1 MNWWQRLRKNDRLE
15 SQLDS
20 ELRYHLERQV
30 ADKIQAGMPEEEAR
44 RSVRVEIGGLD
55 QLKEECRDARGTLW
69 VEAILQ
75 DIKLAWRT
83 LRKNP
88 GFAAAAIGTLALGIG
103 ANTGIFSAVYSV
115 LLKPLPY
122 SQPDR
127 LYMAQIEIPKMKQ
140 AFGPNFSALTG
151 RIQDYLK
158 WRKDATAFSGV
169 AAITE
174 AQWNL
179 TGDGEPERV
188 GGAQVTTEFFSL
200 LGVGLTYGPGFTPE
214 EEQPGRNNVVVIS
227 DALWHKRYG
236 GDPAIIGKNIEIDG
250 KSHRVAGIAPAALL
264 VPTGRLSYHNFAPR
278 IDVWKPQAP
287 EPSDL
292 KGWNWNQVL
301 LLRLKT
307 GENLEH
313 GLAQLHALLNP
324 PDLAQAGG
332 LEFIPRL
339 VPVRDLYA
347 GKIRLRLLLL
357 MGASGLLLLV
367 ACVNVANLFLARLAG
382 RSTEFATRI
391 ALGAGR
397 ARVVSHML
405 VESIVLAAMGGAAGC
420 VIAFA
425 ALKLLIAFGPGDV
438 PLLTGAGLNVP
449 VLLFGI
455 STSLAAGT
463 ACGLFPAWQMF
474 RKSQRGILIESA
486 RNSLGGRGATNF
498 RQVLVGAEMALGTAL
513 LASAGLLLHS
523 FVKVMGVDRGY
534 VVDHVLAVDLQ
545 LSGER
550 YSKSAQQLAFFR
562 TLTENLRS
570 VPGVVA
576 AGAISEIP
584 VSGDS
589 DGQVILLDT
598 DTDEKVTTRR
608 PIAGFRQVTPGYFAA
623 SGSTLLAGR
632 WFSEHDTVSTALIS
646 ESLAQRLW
654 PGDAV
659 ANAVGRKIHQGRL
672 DLPLITILGVVRD
685 VRPGA
690 VDESMLPQIYRPF
703 LPPRTYGTMTVV
715 VRTWQEPTTL
725 APMLRAQI
733 RSLEPSLPIPAIRT
747 MQEIVSETVA
757 ARRFQMV
764 LTGLFAV
771 LALVLGAV
779 GIYGVVSYAVAAR
792 TREIG
797 LRMALG
803 AMRGEV
809 MRWVFSKGL
818 PPVLIGLVVGVC
830 GAVAMATALRS
841 LLFGI
846 TPSDPLSLVTVGVAL
861 LLTSGVACY
870 FPARRASRLDP
881 MIALRHE

>member
-545 LSGER
+545 LSGNGIPR
-550 YSKSAQQLAFFR
+550 A
-562 TLTENLRS
+562 RS
-570 VPGVVA
+570 NWL
-576 AGAISEIP
+576 S
-584 VSGDS
+584 
-589 DGQVILLDT
+589 
-598 DTDEKVTTRR
+598 
-608 PIAGFRQVTPGYFAA
+608 FA
-623 SGSTLLAGR
+623 R
-632 WFSEHDTVSTALIS
+632 
-646 ESLAQRLW
+646 
-654 PGDAV
+654 
-659 ANAVGRKIHQGRL
+659 
-672 DLPLITILGVVRD
+672 
-685 VRPGA
+685 
-690 VDESMLPQIYRPF
+690 
-703 LPPRTYGTMTVV
+703 
-715 VRTWQEPTTL
+715 
-725 APMLRAQI
+725 
-733 RSLEPSLPIPAIRT
+733 
-747 MQEIVSETVA
+747 
-757 ARRFQMV
+757 
-764 LTGLFAV
+764 
-771 LALVLGAV
+771 
-779 GIYGVVSYAVAAR
+779 
-792 TREIG
+792 
-797 LRMALG
+797 
-803 AMRGEV
+803 
-809 MRWVFSKGL
+809 
-818 PPVLIGLVVGVC
+818 
-830 GAVAMATALRS
+830 
-841 LLFGI
+841 
-846 TPSDPLSLVTVGVAL
+846 
-861 LLTSGVACY
+861 
-870 FPARRASRLDP
+870 
-881 MIALRHE
+881 

>member
-15 SQLDS
+15 NQLDS

-30 ADKIQAGMPEEEAR
+30 SDKIKAGVPEEEAR
-44 RSVRVEIGGLD
+44 RAARIEFGGLD

-75 DIKLAWRT
+75 DVRLAWRA
-83 LRKNP
+83 LHKSP
-88 GFAAAAIGTLALGIG
+88 GFAAAAICTLALGIG

-122 SQPDR
+122 FQPER

-140 AFGPNFSALTG
+140 AFGPNFAALTG

-200 LGVGLTYGPGFTPE
+200 LGVGLAYGPGFTPE

-236 GDPAIIGKNIEIDG
+236 GDPAIVGKNIEIDG
-250 KSHRVAGIAPAALL
+250 KSHRVAGIAPASML

-292 KGWNWNQVL
+292 QGENWNQVL
-301 LLRLKT
+301 LLRLKP
-307 GENLEH
+307 GENPEH

-324 PDLAQAGG
+324 PDSAQTGG
-332 LEFIPRL
+332 LELVPRL
-339 VPVRDLYA
+339 VPVRDLYT

-405 VESIVLAAMGGAAGC
+405 VESTVLAAIGGAAGC

-425 ALKLLIAFGPGDV
+425 ALKLLIAYGPGDV
-438 PLLTGAGLNVP
+438 PLLTGAGLNMP
-449 VLLFGI
+449 VLLFGV
-455 STSLAAGT
+455 SMSMAAGM

-474 RKSQRGILIESA
+474 RKGSRVILIEGA

-498 RQVLVGAEMALGTAL
+498 RQILMGAEMALGTAL

-534 VVDHVLAVDLQ
+534 AVDHVLAVDVQ

-570 VPGVVA
+570 APGVLA

-598 DTDEKVTTRR
+598 DTNEQVTPRR

-623 SGSTLLAGR
+623 SGSTLVAGR
-632 WFSEHDTVSTALIS
+632 WFDEHDTVSTALIS
-646 ESLAQRLW
+646 ESLAERLW
-654 PGDAV
+654 PGAAV
-659 ANAVGRKIHQGRL
+659 ANAVGRKIHQARL

-690 VDESMLPQIYRPF
+690 VEETMLPQIYRPF

-715 VRTWQEPTTL
+715 VRTSQEPATL

-733 RSLEPSLPIPAIRT
+733 RSLESSLPIPAIRT
-747 MQEIVSETVA
+747 MQEMVSESVA

-764 LTGLFAV
+764 LTALFAGV
-771 LALVLGAV
+771 ALLLGAV
-779 GIYGVVSYAVAAR
+779 GIYGVVSYAVASR

-818 PPVLIGLVVGVC
+818 PPAVIGLVVGVC
-830 GAVAMATALRS
+830 GAIAIATALRS

-846 TPSDPLSLVTVGVAL
+846 TPTDPLSLVAVGVVL

-870 FPARRASRLDP
+870 FPARRASRMDP
-881 MIALRHE
+881 VMALRHE

>member
-1 MNWWQRLRKNDRLE
+1 MTWWQRLRKNDSLE
-15 SQLDS
+15 SRLGS
-20 ELRYHLERQV
+20 ELQYHFDRLV
-30 ADKIQAGMPEEEAR
+30 ADKVKSGMTEEEAR
-44 RSVRVEIGGLD
+44 RAVRIEFGGLE
-55 QLKEECRDARGTLW
+55 QVKEECRDARGTLW
-69 VEAILQ
+69 VEAILH
-75 DIKLAWRT
+75 DLKLAGRG
-83 LRKNP
+83 LRKSP
-88 GFAAAAIGTLALGIG
+88 GFAAAAICTLALGVG

-122 SQPDR
+122 FQPDR

-158 WRKDATAFSGV
+158 WRRDATAFSGV

-188 GGAQVTTEFFSL
+188 GGALVTTEFFSL
-200 LGVGLTYGPGFTPE
+200 MGVKLPYGPGFTTD
-214 EEQPGRNNVVVIS
+214 EEQPGRNHVVVIS

-236 GDPAIIGKNIEIDG
+236 GDPGIVGRNIEIDG
-250 KSHRVAGIAPAALL
+250 ASHRVAGIAPASLL

-278 IDVWKPQAP
+278 IDVFKPQAP
-287 EPSDL
+287 EPADL
-292 KGWNWNQVL
+292 QGENWNQVL

-307 GENLEH
+307 GEDLEH
-313 GLAQLHALLNP
+313 GLVQLHALLNP
-324 PDLAQAGG
+324 PEMAQSGG
-332 LEFIPRL
+332 LEFVPRL

-382 RSTEFATRI
+382 RSTELATRI

-397 ARVVSHML
+397 ARVIAHML
-405 VESIVLAAMGGAAGC
+405 TESTLLAALGGAAGC
-420 VIAFA
+420 VIAYM
-425 ALKLLIAFGPGDV
+425 ALKLLIVYGPGDA
-438 PLLTGAGLNVP
+438 PLLSGAGLNAP
-449 VLLFGI
+449 VLVFGVC
-455 STSLAAGT
+455 TSLAAGMT
-463 ACGLFPAWQMF
+463 CGLFPAWQMF
-474 RKSQRGILIESA
+474 RKGAGVILVEGA
-486 RNSLGGRGATNF
+486 RNSLGGRGVTRF
-498 RQVLVGAEMALGTAL
+498 RQALVGAEMALGTAL

-534 VVDHVLAVDLQ
+534 AVDHVLAVDLE

-550 YSKSAQQLAFFR
+550 YSKPPQQVAFFHV
-562 TLTENLRS
+562 LLENLRTM
-570 VPGVVA
+570 PGVLA

-598 DTDEKVTTRR
+598 DTDEKVAPQR

-632 WFSEHDTVSTALIS
+632 WLNDRDSVSTALIS
-646 ESLAQRLW
+646 ESLALKLW
-654 PGDAV
+654 PGDVV

-672 DLPLITILGVVRD
+672 DLPLITVLGVVRD

-715 VRTWQEPTTL
+715 LRTSEEPAAL
-725 APMLRAQI
+725 APALRAQI
-733 RSLEPSLPIPAIRT
+733 RSLEPNLPIPAIRT
-747 MQEIVSETVA
+747 MQEMVSESVA

-764 LTGLFAV
+764 LTGLFAMV
-771 LALVLGAV
+771 ALLLGAV
-779 GIYGVVSYAVAAR
+779 GIYSVVSYAVTSR

-797 LRMALG
+797 LRVALG
-803 AMRGEV
+803 AMRGQV

-818 PPVLIGLVVGVC
+818 PPVLIGLVVGLC
-830 GAVAMATALRS
+830 GAVAIATALRS

-846 TPSDPLSLVTVGVAL
+846 TPTEPLALAGVGLVL
-861 LLTSGVACY
+861 LLTSAAACY

>member
-1 MNWWQRLRKNDRLE
+1 MTWWQRLRKNDFLE
-15 SQLDS
+15 SQLGS
-20 ELRYHLERQV
+20 ELQYHFDRQV
-30 ADKIQAGMPEEEAR
+30 ADKVKSGMTEEEAR
-44 RSVRVEIGGLD
+44 RAVRIEFGGLE
-55 QLKEECRDARGTLW
+55 QIKEECRDARGTLW

-75 DIKLAWRT
+75 DLKLAGRA
-83 LRKNP
+83 LRKSP
-88 GFAAAAIGTLALGIG
+88 GFTAAAICTLALGVG

-122 SQPDR
+122 YQPER

-140 AFGPNFSALTG
+140 AFGPNFSLTG

-200 LGVGLTYGPGFTPE
+200 LGVGLEYGSGFTPE

-236 GDPAIIGKNIEIDG
+236 GDPAIVGKNIQIDG
-250 KSHRVAGIAPAALL
+250 ASHRVAGIAPPSLL

-278 IDVWKPQAP
+278 IDVFKPQAP
-287 EPSDL
+287 EPEEL
-292 KGWNWNQVL
+292 KNENWNQVL

-307 GENLEH
+307 GESVEH
-313 GLAQLHALLNP
+313 GLVQLHALLNP
-324 PDLAQAGG
+324 PEMAQSGG
-332 LEFIPRL
+332 LEFVPRL

-347 GKIRLRLLLL
+347 GRIRLRLLLL

-382 RSTEFATRI
+382 RSTELATRI

-397 ARVVSHML
+397 ARVIAHML
-405 VESIVLAAMGGAAGC
+405 VESTALAAMGGAAGC
-420 VIAFA
+420 VIAYV
-425 ALKLLIAFGPGDV
+425 ALKLLIANGPGDV
-438 PLLTGAGLNVP
+438 PLLTGAGLNTP
-449 VLLFGI
+449 VLVFGVC
-455 STSLAAGT
+455 TSLAAGV

-474 RKSQRGILIESA
+474 RKGAGVILVEGA
-486 RNSLGGRGATNF
+486 RNSLGGRGATKF
-498 RQVLVGAEMALGTAL
+498 RQALVGAEMALGTAL

-534 VVDHVLAVDLQ
+534 VVDRVLAVDLE

-550 YSKSAQQLAFFR
+550 YSKPAQQVAFFH
-562 TLTENLRS
+562 TLLENLRMM
-570 VPGVVA
+570 PGVLA

-598 DTDEKVTTRR
+598 DTDEKVAPQR

-632 WFSEHDTVSTALIS
+632 WFNERDSVSTALIS
-646 ESLAQRLW
+646 ESLANRLW

-672 DLPLITILGVVRD
+672 NVPLISILGVVRD

-690 VDESMLPQIYRPF
+690 VEESMLPQIYRPF

-715 VRTWQEPTTL
+715 LRTSEEPVTL
-725 APMLRAQI
+725 APALRAQI
-733 RSLEPSLPIPAIRT
+733 RSLEPALPIPAIHT
-747 MQEIVSETVA
+747 MQEMVSESVA

-771 LALVLGAV
+771 VALLLGAV
-779 GIYGVVSYAVAAR
+779 GIYGVVSYAVASR

-809 MRWVFSKGL
+809 MRWVFSRGL
-818 PPVLIGLVVGVC
+818 PPVLLGLVVGVC
-830 GAVAMATALRS
+830 GAVAIATALRS

-846 TPSDPLSLVTVGVAL
+846 TPTDPLALAGVGLVL
-861 LLTSGVACY
+861 LLTSAAACY

>member
-1 MNWWQRLRKNDRLE
+1 MNWWRRLRKNDQME
-15 SQLDS
+15 NQLDS
-20 ELRYHLERQV
+20 ELRDHLERQV
-30 ADKIQAGMPEEEAR
+30 ADKINAGMSEEEAR
-44 RSVRVEIGGLD
+44 RAARIEFGGLD
-55 QLKEECRDARGTLW
+55 QVKEECRDVRGTLW

-75 DIKLAWRT
+75 DVRLAWRA
-83 LRKNP
+83 LRKSP
-88 GFAAAAIGTLALGIG
+88 GFAFAAIGTLALGIG

-122 SQPDR
+122 SEPDR

-140 AFGPNFSALTG
+140 AFGPNFAALTG

-200 LGVGLTYGPGFTPE
+200 LGVGLAYGPGFTAE

-236 GDPAIIGKNIEIDG
+236 GDPAIVGKNIEIDG
-250 KSHRVAGIAPAALL
+250 TRHRVAGIAPASML

-287 EPSDL
+287 EPADL
-292 KGWNWNQVL
+292 QGENWNQVL

-324 PDLAQAGG
+324 PHLAQSGG

-405 VESIVLAAMGGAAGC
+405 VESIVLAAIGGAAGC

-425 ALKLLIAFGPGDV
+425 ALKLLITYGPGDV

-449 VLLFGI
+449 VLLVGV
-455 STSLAAGT
+455 SMSMAAGI

-474 RKSQRGILIESA
+474 RKGA
-486 RNSLGGRGATNF
+486 RNFLRGQGAMGF
-498 RQVLVGAEMALGTAL
+498 RQVLMAAEMALGTAL

-534 VVDHVLAVDLQ
+534 AVDHVLAVDLE

-550 YSKSAQQLAFFR
+550 YSKSAQQVAFFR
-562 TLTENLRS
+562 SLTENLRS
-570 VPGVVA
+570 VPGVLA

-598 DTDEKVTTRR
+598 DTSEQVTPRR

-632 WFSEHDTVSTALIS
+632 WFDDHDSVSTALVS

-654 PGDAV
+654 PGDAI

-672 DLPLITILGVVRD
+672 DVPLITILGVVRD

-690 VDESMLPQIYRPF
+690 VEEDMLPQIYRPF

-715 VRTWQEPTTL
+715 VRTSQEPARL

-747 MQEIVSETVA
+747 MQEMVSESVA

-771 LALVLGAV
+771 VALLLGAV
-779 GIYGVVSYAVAAR
+779 GIYGVVSYAVASR

-803 AMRGEV
+803 AMRGKV

-818 PPVLIGLVVGVC
+818 PPVVIGLLVGAC
-830 GAVAMATALRS
+830 GAVAIATALRS

-846 TPSDPLSLVTVGVAL
+846 TPTDPLSLVAVGVVL

-881 MIALRHE
+881 MIALRHG